1 MAAGERLTVARLAAW
16 RAVTDGVEL
25 RVKAQPRARQAA
37 LLGLMQG
44 IDGPRLKLSVQAVPE
59 DGRANRA
66 ICDLLA
72 KALHVAPS
80 GIAVV
85 QGLSNREK
93 TCHIAGDPAALI
105 EKLEKLA

>member
-1 MAAGERLTVARLAAW
+1 VAAGGRLTAW
-16 RAVTDGVEL
+16 RAVPDGVEL
-25 RVKAQPRARQAA
+25 RIKAQPRARRTA

-44 IDGPRLKLSVQAVPE
+44 LDGPRLRLSVQAVPE

-72 KALHVAPS
+72 RALHVAPS

-85 QGLSNREK
+85 QGNGVREK

-105 EKLEKLA
+105 ETLEKLA